1 MTWRHVTGPADGA
14 PLRVCC
20 FPSLALAI
28 ALNFALTMSGF
39 KNKCSSVD
47 LKIKCSKLE
56 LGPSSDL
63 ATHTAPLTHTVP
75 VIEKEGECVPATSSF
90 LRDDGTTAS
99 WKFVWLL
106 PLERAQSLDENE

>member
-28 ALNFALTMSGF
+28 ALNFAITMSEF
-39 KNKCSSVD
+39 RNKCSSVG
-47 LKIKCSKLE
+47 LKIKCNNLE

-75 VIEKEGECVPATSSF
+75 VIEKRGRVCPSHQQFPEG
-90 LRDDGTTAS
+90 
-99 WKFVWLL
+99 
-106 PLERAQSLDENE
+106 